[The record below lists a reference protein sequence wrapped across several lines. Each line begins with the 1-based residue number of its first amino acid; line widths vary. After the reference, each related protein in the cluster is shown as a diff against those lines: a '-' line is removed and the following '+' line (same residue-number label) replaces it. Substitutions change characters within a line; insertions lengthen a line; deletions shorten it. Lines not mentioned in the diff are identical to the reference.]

1 MDGKKILVGEGKGGV
16 LQVGTSGDSNDRISF
31 SIGDLRISC
40 SLLNLGG
47 LSVAN
52 IQSARFTIARVD
64 QAIYNVARQRGDL
77 GAVQNRLQYTSSNL
91 GSAIENITAAE
102 SVIRDADIAQE
113 VSELTRSQILTQA
126 AQSMVAQA
134 NSLPRTALE
143 LLR

>member
-1 MDGKKILVGEGKGGV
+1 M
-16 LQVGTSGDSNDRISF
+16 
-31 SIGDLRISC
+31 
-40 SLLNLGG
+40 
-47 LSVAN
+47 
-52 IQSARFTIARVD
+52 D

-77 GAVQNRLQYTSSNL
+77 GAVQNRLQFTSSNL